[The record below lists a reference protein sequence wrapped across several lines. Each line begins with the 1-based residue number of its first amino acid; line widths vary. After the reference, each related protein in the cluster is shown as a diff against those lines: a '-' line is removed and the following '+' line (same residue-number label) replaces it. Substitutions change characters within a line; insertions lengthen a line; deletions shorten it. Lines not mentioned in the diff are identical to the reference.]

1 MRGFFSIAFA
11 CVFTSECCN
20 ILLVGTQA
28 RASFFSNFFIDK
40 KMKKVVLVSMFFW
53 IIIPFILISD
63 FYPFFRFG
71 MFSEPIQSNIQ
82 TEQFV
87 IMIATNTTKKI
98 VNSDEVDL
106 GEQHFQYLV
115 RYAYYQNKLNLLF
128 ETIKKISEQKNKNVK
143 NIYLLRKIY
152 NQKKILIESKEILY
166 IQNKKE

>member
-1 MRGFFSIAFA
+1 M
-11 CVFTSECCN
+11 
-20 ILLVGTQA
+20 LVRTQA
-28 RASFFSNFFIDK
+28 KSVCGLLLDK
-40 KMKKVVLVSMFFW
+40 KMKKIVLLSIFFW
-53 IIIPFILISD
+53 IIIPFVLISD

-106 GEQHFQYLV
+106 GEQHFQYLI
-115 RYAYYQNKLNLLF
+115 RYAYYQNKLTLLF

-152 NQKKILIESKEILY
+152 NQKKILIESKEISY